1 MLKYF
6 NIESVKIACWIN
18 NRGFGAHKQ
27 SLIFIHGS
35 GGDHSLWSLQ
45 YAKLHKHYN
54 IVAVDLP
61 GHGHSQGSGE
71 SDVEN
76 YCLWVRKLL
85 DILDLKDP
93 VLVGHSLGAAI
104 TLAFTRNYPQEI
116 SGIVAVGGGMKMPV
130 NPSLL
135 EFLKTNPAEA
145 IVLICKF
152 SLAKENRP
160 QFFAPLKKNLSR
172 ANVDV
177 LHGDLSACNKLNLTE
192 ELGKISAPALV
203 ICGAED
209 KMTPPDFSRQI
220 AGGIGGAKLCLIE
233 GAGHMVMMER
243 PKEFNDALNVFASSL
258 APGR

>member
-6 NIESVKIACWIN
+6 NIEATKIACWIN
-18 NRGFGAHKQ
+18 SSDFGAHKQ

-61 GHGHSQGSGE
+61 GHGRSRGSGE
-71 SDVEN
+71 SDVGN

-85 DILDLKDP
+85 DALHLKNSI
-93 VLVGHSLGAAI
+93 LVGHSLGAAI
-104 TLAFTRNYPQEI
+104 TLQFALNYSQEI
-116 SGIVAVGGGMKMPV
+116 KGIVPVGGGLKMPI

-145 IVLICKF
+145 IGLMCKF

-160 QFFAPLKKNLSR
+160 QFFASLKKSLSL
-172 ANVDV
+172 ANIDV
-177 LHGDLSACNKLNLTE
+177 LYSDLSACDKLDLTS
-192 ELGKISAPALV
+192 KISKITAPVLV
-203 ICGAED
+203 ICGTED

-243 PKEFNDALNVFASSL
+243 PNEFNEALNKFALSISQSI
-258 APGR
+258 

>member
-1 MLKYF
+1 MLEYF
-6 NIESVKIACWIN
+6 NIESTKIACWIN
-18 NRGFGAHKQ
+18 SSDFGAHKQ
-27 SLIFIHGS
+27 SLIFIHWS

-54 IVAVDLP
+54 IIAIDLP
-61 GHGHSQGSGE
+61 GHGHSQSSGE
-71 SDVEN
+71 SDVGN

-85 DILDLKDP
+85 DALRLKNSI
-93 VLVGHSLGAAI
+93 LVGHSLGAAI
-104 TLAFTRNYPQEI
+104 TLQFALNYLQEI
-116 SGIVAVGGGMKMPV
+116 KGIVPVGGGLKMPV

-135 EFLKTNPAEA
+135 EFLKTNPTEA
-145 IVLICKF
+145 IDLMCKF

-160 QFFAPLKKNLSR
+160 QFFAPLKKSLSR

-177 LHGDLSACNKLNLTE
+177 LHGDLSACNKLNLTK

-243 PKEFNDALNVFASSL
+243 PQEFNDALNVFALS
-258 APGR
+258 